1 MRGKTTRATFIF
13 GAVFGLL
20 GAFAS
25 AQEAEIVPPPVEL
38 VVSVADQRM
47 ALVVEGGLVKK
58 YPISTSK
65 FGLGDSYGSYKTPL
79 GRLRICDKVGENLPI
94 GSVLKQR
101 HATGE
106 ILPVNAPGRDPI
118 VTRILWLEGLESQ
131 NDNARGRGIY
141 IHGTVEENRLGEPVS
156 YGCIR
161 MKSRDVIEL
170 FEETPVGT
178 TVRIIEGKLPRF
190 RKPSQPEIL
199 LVKHEVKPKAV
210 MRMQMA
216 APIARTE
223 TTEKPKLAAKNV
235 QKPDFS
241 ARPILFAD
249 KSGRLRMP
257 AAKASP
263 VEGAL
268 PEADGPKVL
277 LTTTQSKAVPLAAL
291 PVAAG
296 PSDMEHE
303 SQAAEPRIILAM
315 QDSILMSGLPAAPQR
330 QAVAAEAAAKVEN
343 AGVSAGPRVQTRTD
357 AVSTRLELASEG
369 PDIFLGLVDVTR
381 RELPLDALTAHL
393 LAPPQPLRLAFRT
406 APAAV
411 VAQLQVP

>member
-1 MRGKTTRATFIF
+1 MRGNTTRATFIA

-20 GAFAS
+20 AAFAP
-25 AQEAEIVPPPVEL
+25 AQEPEIIPPPVEL

-190 RKPSQPEIL
+190 RKPSPQPEIL
-199 LVKHEVKPKAV
+199 LVKHEVKPKAA

-216 APIARTE
+216 APPARTE

-235 QKPDFS
+235 QKADFN

-263 VEGAL
+263 VEAAL

-277 LTTTQSKAVPLAAL
+277 LTTIRSKAVPVPAS
-291 PVAAG
+291 

-330 QAVAAEAAAKVEN
+330 QAVRAEVAAQVEN

-357 AVSTRLELASEG
+357 AASTRLELASEG

-406 APAAV
+406 TPAAV
-411 VAQLQVP
+411 LAQLQVP